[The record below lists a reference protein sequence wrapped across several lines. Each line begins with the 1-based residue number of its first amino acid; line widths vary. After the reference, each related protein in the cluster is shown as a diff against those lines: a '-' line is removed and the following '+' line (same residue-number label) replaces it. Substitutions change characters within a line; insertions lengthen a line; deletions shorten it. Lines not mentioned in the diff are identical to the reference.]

1 MNYVNLATFFFF
13 TANGIAIV
21 ALPPYLRDLGV
32 ASETV
37 IGAVIST
44 AFFISIVV
52 RPLGGFLGEKIG
64 YLEAMRLGAAFA
76 VMAQVMYL
84 LGDVRWVQVGRVF
97 HGLAIAVFLPMS
109 VAASVTEGTRS
120 MASRSLAVG
129 MGNVVG
135 PLAGSTTYDIG
146 GATSSLAT
154 ALMLHGVNLAL
165 VFNSPPLAKR
175 EEAGSGGVERRVYL
189 YMGFLTLYSA
199 VYTSLSTF
207 IPVHLKDLT
216 LPIAY
221 WGLFSATAASISL
234 LPRAAL
240 LRRGTVNT
248 LIAGGATA
256 GAMVGLTLVT
266 FAKSPLDFATAGVIY
281 GMGQGA
287 VVVTYQI
294 LALAGHKRAGV
305 ASAIYTTGWDLGAI
319 AGPLM
324 AGRLVESVG
333 YDALHY
339 LPSLLLINTALLFF
353 MYLTERRGVS

>member
-1 MNYVNLATFFFF
+1 MNYVNLATFLFF
-13 TANGIAIV
+13 TANGITIV
-21 ALPPYLRDLGV
+21 VLPPYLRDLGV

-64 YLEAMRLGAAFA
+64 YMEAMRLGAAFA
-76 VMAQVMYL
+76 VSAQLMYL
-84 LGDVRWVQVGRVF
+84 LGDVRWVQAGRVL
-97 HGLAIAVFLPMS
+97 HGLAIATFLPMS

-129 MGNVVG
+129 VGNVVG
-135 PLAGSTTYDIG
+135 PLIGSTTYDIG

-154 ALMLHGVNLAL
+154 ALVLHGTNLAL
-165 VFNSPPLAKR
+165 VIRSPPLAMW
-175 EEAGSGGVERRVYL
+175 EQGGGGGVERRVYL
-189 YMGFLTLYSA
+189 YMGFLALYSA

-207 IPVHLKDLT
+207 VPVHLKDLT

-221 WGLFSATAASISL
+221 WGLFSATAALISL

-240 LRRGTVNT
+240 ARRGSVNT
-248 LIAGGATA
+248 LMAGGATA
-256 GAMVGLTLVT
+256 GAMVGLVLVT
-266 FAKSPLDFATAGVIY
+266 LAKSPLDFVTAGMTY
-281 GMGQGA
+281 GLGQGA

-305 ASAIYTTGWDLGAI
+305 ASAVYTTGWDLGAI
-319 AGPLM
+319 TGPLIT
-324 AGRLVESVG
+324 GRLVENLG
-333 YDALHY
+333 YDVLHY
-339 LPSLLLINTALLFF
+339 LPLLLLISTATLFF